1 MATRAEGAVNLNQIQ
16 LEWGAW
22 LDDQKATAPQPRRA
36 SLPSTSSN
44 TAPKLTAKVSSY
56 RTTLRSSWPKHTI
69 CPCRPIS
76 MSSRRRCCRWQ
87 CDLQTEES
95 PACLA
100 AYRGVPNLALAEC
113 LTLNSH
119 INMSAFVVP
128 ILPVQR
134 NDSRDL
140 HLCHQ
145 GVSCPCFSLNYSYT
159 QLCKYFDSVLR
170 ERHPDAHTPGEITG
184 DAIIQTP
191 QRRHRFGPVPSIQS
205 GRDPRWFDHRSPNAR
220 FHRCIPARSRGAQDI
235 RRESAGDSGQVG
247 QKNVRMERELH
258 PD

>member
-1 MATRAEGAVNLNQIQ
+1 MATRAGGTVNLIQIQ
-16 LEWGAW
+16 FEWGAW

-36 SLPSTSSN
+36 SLPSTSSD
-44 TAPKLTAKVSSY
+44 TAQKLDAKVSSS
-56 RTTLRSSWPKHTI
+56 RTTSRSSWPKHMI
-69 CPCRPIS
+69 YPCRPIS
-76 MSSRRRCCRWQ
+76 MNSRRRCCQWQ
-87 CDLQTEES
+87 SDLQTEES

-100 AYRGVPNLALAEC
+100 AYRGVLNLASSERF
-113 LTLNSH
+113 TLSSH

-128 ILPVQR
+128 ILPVQY

-140 HLCHQ
+140 HSYPQ

-159 QLCKYFDSVLR
+159 HLCKYFDSVLR
-170 ERHPDAHTPGEITG
+170 ERHPDAHTPGEITD

-191 QRRHRFGPVPSIQS
+191 QRRHRVGPVPSIQS
-205 GRDPRWFDHRSPNAR
+205 GRDPGRFDHRSPNAR
-220 FHRCIPARSRGAQDI
+220 IRRCIPAGPRGAQCI
-235 RRESAGDSGQVG
+235 RRESAGDSGQVA